1 MGKRGPPKTPTAQ
14 LEARGSWRAS
24 DRKDAEMPEGLPEAP
39 GFLTAGAR
47 VHWFRLLPL
56 LATAR
61 VLRQTD
67 GNALGRYCLLL
78 DRWLTVEAWLA
89 TYGMFREVKT
99 RAEDENKIPILDA
112 EGNETFVMVLAEE
125 WPQTKTASRL
135 AEQLTRLEDRF
146 GLNPSAR
153 ASVGSNDKPAADN
166 GKSKFFG

>member
-1 MGKRGPPKTPTAQ
+1 MGRRGPPKTPTAQ
-14 LEARGSWRAS
+14 LQARGSWRGNE
-24 DRKDAEMPEGLPEAP
+24 RKDAEMPEGLPDAP
-39 GFLTAGAR
+39 GWLSDGAR

-61 VLRQTD
+61 ILRQTD
-67 GNALGRYCLLL
+67 ANSLGRYCQLL
-78 DRWLTVEAWLA
+78 DRWLTVEKWLA
-89 TYGMFREVKT
+89 THGMFRLVT
-99 RAEDENKIPILDA
+99 IPQEDENKIPLLDA
-112 EGNETFVMVLAEE
+112 EGNVMVHVIESEE

-153 ASVGSNDKPAADN
+153 ASVGSNDKPVADN